1 MNAFLLVGAGGALG
15 AMGRYGSGV
24 VITRMLGAIFP
35 YGTLFAN
42 ITGSLIM
49 GLFIGALARF
59 TPVWQADAR
68 LFFAVGLLGGFTT
81 FSSFSLDVVLLVERG
96 DTVQAVLYMIVS
108 IIVSILALL
117 AGLLL
122 MRWVAI

>member
-24 VITRMLGAIFP
+24 IITRIMGTTFP
-35 YGTLFAN
+35 YGTLFSN

-49 GLFIGALARF
+49 GLFIGAMARF

-96 DTVQAVLYMIVS
+96 DTLAAVLYMIVS

-117 AGLLL
+117 GGLLL
-122 MRWVAI
+122 IRGVAL